1 MAATFTREGI
11 AELVASAMRFPPTAG
26 QMEAIDALSR
36 FIIRFREPV
45 GFVLSGYAGT
55 GKTTL
60 VGALTAALSRLNIQ
74 TVLLAPTGRAAKVM
88 GGYAGRPAYTIHKYI
103 YYTGLDESGF
113 LRTSLRKNKLSQTL
127 FIVDEASMMNEDEGL
142 LSDLMTFVYTGYRC
156 RLLFV
161 GDRAQLPPVGSS
173 YSPALEVD
181 FLNRHFAHLDVDFTE
196 TRLTEVLRQAAS
208 SLILSNA
215 TYLRQRLLQDDFTLP
230 VFDLTGRGTGLDN
243 GDGAPGVEPDK
254 VGSPESSCKVS
265 ANENVV
271 FDLPNRSRTSHE
283 RSEGKT
289 SVGALVK
296 KDLFQLKG
304 EDFEDTLQSVY
315 GCSAREDVV
324 FITRSNKRANLF
336 NKAIRERVFGLEE
349 EVSAGDLLMVVRNN
363 YYWTEQMEKIGF
375 LANGDMI
382 EVLKVRQY
390 KDLYGF
396 RFADIEARL
405 TDYPDEP
412 PLELKICLD
421 CLHVEGPSLSYAQ
434 NRQLWDEVMLDYAHL
449 RTKAERVA
457 AVKKDPYVNALQVK
471 YAYALTCHKT
481 QGGQWPTVFVDL
493 GYFTDDMLEADFFR
507 WLYTA
512 LTRAEDRLYLVGFDE
527 KWMF

>member
-1 MAATFTREGI
+1 MATTFTREGI
-11 AELVASAMRFPPTAG
+11 AELVASAMRFPPTDG
-26 QMEAIDALSR
+26 QWSAIEALSR

-88 GGYAGRPAYTIHKYI
+88 AAYAGRMAYTVHKYI

-161 GDRAQLPPVGSS
+161 GDRAQLPPVGAS

-181 FLNRHFAHLDVDFTE
+181 FLNRRFAHLDVVFTE
-196 TRLTEVLRQAAS
+196 ARLTEVLRQAAS

-215 TYLRQRLLQDDFTLP
+215 TYLRQRLAEDDFMLP
-230 VFDLTGRGTGLDN
+230 VFDLTGAGTVD
-243 GDGAPGVEPDK
+243 
-254 VGSPESSCKVS
+254 
-265 ANENVV
+265 
-271 FDLPNRSRTSHE
+271 F
-283 RSEGKT
+283 
-289 SVGALVK
+289 
-296 KDLFQLKG
+296 FQLKG

-315 GCSAREDVV
+315 GRSAREEVV
-324 FITRSNKRANLF
+324 FITRSNKRANMF

-363 YYWTEQMEKIGF
+363 YYWTEKMEKIGF
-375 LANGDMI
+375 LANGDMV
-382 EVLKVRQY
+382 EVLKVKQY

-421 CLHVEGPSLSYAQ
+421 SLHVEGPSLTYAQ
-434 NRQLWDEVMLDYAHL
+434 NKQLWDEVMLDYAHL
-449 RTKAERVA
+449 KTKAERVA

-493 GYFTDDMLEADFFR
+493 GYFTDDMLDADFFR

-512 LTRAEDRLYLVGFDE
+512 LTRAVDRLYLVGFDE
-527 KWMF
+527 KWML

>member
-1 MAATFTREGI
+1 
-11 AELVASAMRFPPTAG
+11 MRFPPTDG
-26 QMEAIDALSR
+26 QWSAIEALSR
-36 FIIRFREPV
+36 FIFRFREPV

-88 GGYAGRPAYTIHKYI
+88 AAYAGRMAYTVHKYI

-161 GDRAQLPPVGSS
+161 GDRAQLPPVGAS

-181 FLNRHFAHLDVDFTE
+181 FLNRRFAHFEVDFTE
-196 TRLTEVLRQAAS
+196 ARLTEVLRQAAS

-215 TYLRQRLLQDDFTLP
+215 TYLRQRLAEDDFTLP
-230 VFDLTGRGTGLDN
+230 VFDLTGRGL
-243 GDGAPGVEPDK
+243 DGAVGSSDVEP
-254 VGSPESSCKVS
+254 E
-265 ANENVV
+265 A
-271 FDLPNRSRTSHE
+271 
-283 RSEGKT
+283 
-289 SVGALVK
+289 VGALVK
-296 KDLFQLKG
+296 KDFFQLKG

-315 GCSAREDVV
+315 GRSAREEVV
-324 FITRSNKRANLF
+324 FVTRSNKRANMF

-375 LANGDMI
+375 LANGDMV
-382 EVLKVRQY
+382 EVLKVKQY

-421 CLHVEGPSLSYAQ
+421 SLHVEGPSLTYAQ
-434 NRQLWDEVMLDYAHL
+434 NKQLWDEVMLDYAHL

-493 GYFTDDMLEADFFR
+493 GYFTDDMLDADFFR

-512 LTRAEDRLYLVGFDE
+512 LTRAVDRLYLVGFDE
-527 KWMF
+527 KWML

>member
-11 AELVASAMRFPPTAG
+11 AGLVASAMRFPPTDG
-26 QMEAIDALSR
+26 QSEAIDALSR

-60 VGALTAALSRLNIQ
+60 VSALTNALSQLNIQ

-88 GGYAGRPAYTIHKYI
+88 AAYSGRPAYTIHKYI
-103 YYTGLDESGF
+103 YYTGLDDGGF
-113 LRTSLRKNKLSQTL
+113 LRTSLRKNKSSQTL
-127 FIVDEASMMNEDEGL
+127 FIVDEASMMSADEGL
-142 LSDLMTFVYTGYRC
+142 LSDLMTYVYTGYRC

-196 TRLTEVLRQAAS
+196 ACLTEVLRQAATS
-208 SLILSNA
+208 QILANA
-215 TYLRQRLLQDDFTLP
+215 TALRQRLLEEDFTLP
-230 VFDLTGRGTGLDN
+230 VFDL
-243 GDGAPGVEPDK
+243 ASP
-254 VGSPESSCKVS
+254 VGSPVK
-265 ANENVV
+265 N
-271 FDLPNRSRTSHE
+271 DL
-283 RSEGKT
+283 
-289 SVGALVK
+289 V
-296 KDLFQLKG
+296 QLKG

-315 GCSAREDVV
+315 GASAREDIV
-324 FITRSNKRANLF
+324 FVTRSNKRANLF

-349 EVSAGDLLMVVRNN
+349 ELSAGDLLMVVRNN
-363 YYWTEQMEKIGF
+363 YYWTDKMEKIGF
-375 LANGDMI
+375 LANGDMV
-382 EVLKVRQY
+382 EVLKVKQY

-396 RFADIEARL
+396 RFADIEVRL

-412 PLELKICLD
+412 PLELKVCLD
-421 CLHVEGPSLSYAQ
+421 SLHVEGPSLTYAQ
-434 NRQLWDEVMLDYAHL
+434 NKQLWDEVMADYAHL
-449 RTKAERVA
+449 KTKAERVA
-457 AVKKDPYVNALQVK
+457 AVKQDPYVNALQVK

-493 GYFTDDMLEADFFR
+493 GYFTDDMLDADFFR

-512 LTRAEDRLYLVGFDE
+512 LTRAVDRLYLVGFDE
-527 KWMF
+527 QWMV

>member
-1 MAATFTREGI
+1 
-11 AELVASAMRFPPTAG
+11 MRFPPTDG
-26 QMEAIDALSR
+26 QWSAIEALSR

-88 GGYAGRPAYTIHKYI
+88 AAYAGRMAYTVHKYI

-161 GDRAQLPPVGSS
+161 GDRAQLPPVGAS

-181 FLNRHFAHLDVDFTE
+181 FLNRRFAHLDVVFTE
-196 TRLTEVLRQAAS
+196 ARLTEVLRQAAS

-215 TYLRQRLLQDDFTLP
+215 TYLRQRLTEDDFTLP
-230 VFDLTGRGTGLDN
+230 VFDLTGRGL
-243 GDGAPGVEPDK
+243 DGAVGSSDVEP
-254 VGSPESSCKVS
+254 E
-265 ANENVV
+265 A
-271 FDLPNRSRTSHE
+271 
-283 RSEGKT
+283 
-289 SVGALVK
+289 VGALVK
-296 KDLFQLKG
+296 KDFFQLKG

-315 GCSAREDVV
+315 GRSAREEVV
-324 FITRSNKRANLF
+324 FITRSNKRANMF

-363 YYWTEQMEKIGF
+363 YYWTEKMEKIGF
-375 LANGDMI
+375 LANGDMV
-382 EVLKVRQY
+382 EVLKVKQY

-421 CLHVEGPSLSYAQ
+421 SLHVEGPSLTYAQ
-434 NRQLWDEVMLDYAHL
+434 NKQLWDEVMLDYAHL
-449 RTKAERVA
+449 KTKAERVA

-493 GYFTDDMLEADFFR
+493 GYFTDDMLDADFFR

-512 LTRAEDRLYLVGFDE
+512 LTRAVDRLYLVGFDE
-527 KWMF
+527 KWML

>member
-1 MAATFTREGI
+1 
-11 AELVASAMRFPPTAG
+11 
-26 QMEAIDALSR
+26 
-36 FIIRFREPV
+36 
-45 GFVLSGYAGT
+45 
-55 GKTTL
+55 
-60 VGALTAALSRLNIQ
+60 
-74 TVLLAPTGRAAKVM
+74 
-88 GGYAGRPAYTIHKYI
+88 
-103 YYTGLDESGF
+103 
-113 LRTSLRKNKLSQTL
+113 
-127 FIVDEASMMNEDEGL
+127 
-142 LSDLMTFVYTGYRC
+142 TGYRC

-181 FLNRHFAHLDVDFTE
+181 FLNRRFAHLDVGFTE
-196 TRLTEVLRQAAS
+196 ARLTEVLRQAAG

-215 TYLRQRLLQDDFTLP
+215 TYLRQRLAEEDFTLP
-230 VFDLTGRGTGLDN
+230 VFDLHSSAVGSSVSD
-243 GDGAPGVEPDK
+243 
-254 VGSPESSCKVS
+254 VGSPVRED
-265 ANENVV
+265 
-271 FDLPNRSRTSHE
+271 F
-283 RSEGKT
+283 
-289 SVGALVK
+289 
-296 KDLFQLKG
+296 FQLKG
-304 EDFEDTLQSVY
+304 EDFEDTLQGVY
-315 GCSAREDVV
+315 GRSAREEVV
-324 FITRSNKRANLF
+324 FITRSNKRANMF

-382 EVLKVRQY
+382 EVLKVKQY

-421 CLHVEGPSLSYAQ
+421 SLHVEGPSLTYAQ
-434 NRQLWDEVMLDYAHL
+434 NKQLWDEVMLDYAHL
-449 RTKAERVA
+449 KTKAERVA

-493 GYFTDDMLEADFFR
+493 GYFTDDMLDADFFR

-527 KWMF
+527 KWML

>member
-1 MAATFTREGI
+1 
-11 AELVASAMRFPPTAG
+11 MRFPPTDG
-26 QMEAIDALSR
+26 QWSAIEALSR

-88 GGYAGRPAYTIHKYI
+88 AAYAGRMAYTVHKYI

-161 GDRAQLPPVGSS
+161 GDRAQLPPVGAS

-181 FLNRHFAHLDVDFTE
+181 FLNRRFAHLDVVFTE
-196 TRLTEVLRQAAS
+196 ARLTEVLRQAAS

-215 TYLRQRLLQDDFTLP
+215 TYLRQRLAEDDFSLP
-230 VFDLTGRGTGLDN
+230 VFDLTGRGL
-243 GDGAPGVEPDK
+243 DGAAGSSDVEPDG
-254 VGSPESSCKVS
+254 VGSPVRRD
-265 ANENVV
+265 
-271 FDLPNRSRTSHE
+271 F
-283 RSEGKT
+283 
-289 SVGALVK
+289 
-296 KDLFQLKG
+296 FQLKG

-315 GCSAREDVV
+315 GRSAREEVV
-324 FITRSNKRANLF
+324 FVTRSNKRANMF

-363 YYWTEQMEKIGF
+363 YYWTEKMEKIGF
-375 LANGDMI
+375 LANGDMV
-382 EVLKVRQY
+382 EVLKVKQY

-421 CLHVEGPSLSYAQ
+421 SLHVEGPSLTYAQ
-434 NRQLWDEVMLDYAHL
+434 NKQLWDEVMLDYAHL

-493 GYFTDDMLEADFFR
+493 GYFTDDMLDADFFR

-512 LTRAEDRLYLVGFDE
+512 LTRAVDRLYLVGFDE
-527 KWMF
+527 KWML